1 MTQIREGRK
10 NRAAIGALVVVALSM
25 AAFFAQVGL
34 LISFCILAIG
44 LLIVGVVY
52 LIDAKRPAGD

>member
-1 MTQIREGRK
+1 MTQIREGRR
-10 NRAAIGALVVVALSM
+10 NRAAVIALVVVALSLT
-25 AAFFAQVGL
+25 AFFAQLGL